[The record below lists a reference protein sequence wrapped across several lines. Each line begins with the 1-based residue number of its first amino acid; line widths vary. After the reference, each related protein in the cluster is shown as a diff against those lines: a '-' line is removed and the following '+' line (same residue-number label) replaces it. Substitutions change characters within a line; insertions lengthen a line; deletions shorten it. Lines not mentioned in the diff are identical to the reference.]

1 MRVEDVPSWGGHWNQ
16 GVLLSHTAT
25 AWLDLGE
32 VRRAADAL
40 DALEQQNED
49 QPRRRLYYGL
59 QRSRLGLLDHDI
71 EAAAHHANR
80 AVEAL
85 PGIRSHRSWR
95 QVEIQITTL
104 SAAADRHPRIIELHD
119 RWEQVKP
126 SSPRDRHQLA
136 CPA

>member
-59 QRSRLGLLDHDI
+59 QCSRLGLLDHDI
-71 EAAAHHANR
+71 EAAAHHAKQ

-85 PGIRSHRSWR
+85 PAIRSHRSCVR
-95 QVEIQITTL
+95 LGLLLGALCGRLAVL
-104 SAAADRHPRIIELHD
+104 GHD
-119 RWEQVKP
+119 VGDW
-126 SSPRDRHQLA
+126 
-136 CPA
+136 